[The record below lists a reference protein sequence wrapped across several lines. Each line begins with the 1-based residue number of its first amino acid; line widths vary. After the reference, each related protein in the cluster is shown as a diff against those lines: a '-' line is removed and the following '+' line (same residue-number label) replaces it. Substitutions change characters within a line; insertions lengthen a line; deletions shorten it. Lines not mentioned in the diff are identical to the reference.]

1 MPNPTLNWRAVAP
14 VTLAANTTVGI
25 LDALFT
31 AGTSAT
37 YADGSARTPG
47 TGSAWTWN
55 RDTGGG
61 VNVASYGTPPTNAL
75 SMRYIVAGATTLP
88 GSGPTMIATGG
99 DTNAINRLNIG
110 MVKNAGTYAGWNLA
124 APFTSGQFSGY
135 ANVSPATTAVTYATL
150 YYWECQEA
158 FVCQLFI
165 AAGTQGYPFGGGA
178 FLDPLASGISAESD
192 GRNYSIM
199 SNGNSGFM
207 STSWIS
213 TLSASGPW
221 NGDTASNASR
231 FWQFNP
237 GLSTLVAAKRMA
249 TGVSTTTLLSPGGE
263 IPLVPHF
270 HFYAPTTG
278 LYLGALREVDLT
290 RAARTGQ
297 RVLTGGGAPVGYV
310 LSSQTGA
317 DQQSAALMH

>member
-25 LDALFT
+25 LDALYT
-31 AGTSAT
+31 AGTAAT

-47 TGSAWTWN
+47 SGSAWTWN
-55 RDTGGG
+55 RDTTPG

-75 SMRYIVAGATTLP
+75 GMQYIVAGATTLP
-88 GSGPTMIATGG
+88 GSGPTMISP
-99 DTNAINRLNIG
+99 DTNAINRVNIG
-110 MVKNAGTYAGWNLA
+110 MVKNAGAYAGWNLA
-124 APFTSGQFSGY
+124 APFTTGQFSGY
-135 ANVSPATTAVTYATL
+135 ANVSPATTTVTYTTL

-158 FVCQLFI
+158 FICQLFI

-178 FLDPLASGISAESD
+178 FLDPLASGVSAESD

-199 SNGNSGFM
+199 SNGNTGFM
-207 STSWIS
+207 STSWIA
-213 TLSASGPW
+213 TLSAIGPW
-221 NGDTASNASR
+221 NGDTASNSCR

-237 GLSTLVAAKRMA
+237 GASTVTAAKRMA

-278 LYLGALREVDLT
+278 QYLGVLREVDLT

-297 RVLTGGGAPVGYV
+297 RVLDGGGAPVGYV